1 MNKILTLYDL
11 EFKRVK
17 KVYFSILS
25 LLTLSNI
32 SLFIFYLY
40 FLIKEI
46 SNTLNIRGGI
56 GIIKSEE
63 SYKILKNGK
72 ISARPKHNEEPC
84 PMECGFISCANPDCD
99 FHTNCDL
106 EVDGNGEY
114 RIYQVGDVFKIE
126 YDEE

>member
-1 MNKILTLYDL
+1 MEKLLNKCPVCGSELEYDALYQ
-11 EFKRVK
+11 FS
-17 KVYFSILS
+17 KV
-25 LLTLSNI
+25 
-32 SLFIFYLY
+32 
-40 FLIKEI
+40 
-46 SNTLNIRGGI
+46 
-56 GIIKSEE
+56 
-63 SYKILKNGK
+63 YKILKNGK

-84 PMECGFISCANPDCD
+84 PMECGFVSCANPDCD